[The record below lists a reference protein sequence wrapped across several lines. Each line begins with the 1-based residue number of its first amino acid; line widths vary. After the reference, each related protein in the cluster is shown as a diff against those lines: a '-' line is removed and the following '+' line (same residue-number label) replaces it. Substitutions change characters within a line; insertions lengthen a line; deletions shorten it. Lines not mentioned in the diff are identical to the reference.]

1 MRKMTE
7 KRWIIENPDESKVNQ
22 LMDELNIN
30 TISAKILVARGFS
43 EVEEARAF
51 LQVDETSVHDPFL
64 LNGMSEAVERIN
76 NAIEQNEQILIYGDY
91 DADGITS
98 TSVLKHAL
106 LELGANVDHCI
117 PNRFIDGYGPSER
130 LFRKAAE
137 DGVKLIIT
145 VDNGIAG
152 NEPIAIAKELGVDV
166 IVTDH
171 HEPAK
176 ELPNA
181 DVIIHPRIPEG
192 QYPFGELAGVGVA
205 FKLAHA
211 LLGRF
216 PEHLVEFV
224 AIGTIAD
231 LVPLLDENRYL
242 VKLGLEKL
250 QTTQHVSLNALAKV
264 SNVPLNEITEETIG
278 FSFGP
283 RLNAIG
289 RLGEAAPAVD
299 FMLSQD
305 QAEAAH
311 MAQQLDDKNKERK
324 DIVSTMTKEA
334 IELVENME
342 EISQAQVLVVA
353 EEGWNPG
360 VVGIVASRL
369 VEKYYKPTIVLGIDV
384 EKGIAKGSARS
395 IEGFNMYGELDQ
407 NRDVL
412 IAFGGHP
419 MAAGMTLAMEDV
431 DELRERLH
439 AQSLVSLSPE
449 DLIPILKIDV
459 PVSIDEIDV
468 DAIQATRNLAPYGTS
483 FAKPL
488 YGIQETEIKSM
499 RKIGANEDHIK
510 MDLGEN
516 GQSLAAVG
524 FHKGYLKDELTT
536 GVKVSFAGDL
546 QINEWNGKKLP
557 QLMISDVHTDE
568 WQLFDL
574 RGGSNKVSKW
584 LQTIPIEETTFIAF
598 KKDTVEYFKTLIPKE
613 ITLYNEETEQTYS
626 KFLVLL
632 DLPTHQEQLANLLR
646 TVEPVRIYAHFYV
659 ANPHLFE
666 GMPTR
671 EQFIW
676 YYSFLKQRKQFN
688 VRQNLNDLAKHKG
701 WSRAMLI
708 FMTQVFFELKF
719 VTIDDGLAKIVDNP
733 DKRAIES
740 ALIYKERTEQV
751 ALEEKLLYAQYKD
764 LRNWFEQCF
773 TKQPLSEEEN

>member
-7 KRWIIENPDESKVNQ
+7 KRWIIENPDELKVKQ
-22 LMDELNIN
+22 LMNELNIN
-30 TISAKILVARGFS
+30 AISAKILVARGFG

-51 LQVDETSVHDPFL
+51 LKVDETSVHDPFL
-64 LNGMSEAVERIN
+64 LNGMSEAVARIN
-76 NAIEQNEQILIYGDY
+76 NAIEQGEEILIYGDY

-98 TSVLKHAL
+98 TTVLKHAL
-106 LELGANVDHCI
+106 LELGANVKHCI

-250 QTTQHVSLNALAKV
+250 QNTQHISLNALAKV

-334 IELVENME
+334 IELVENMD
-342 EISQAQVLVVA
+342 EISQSQVLVVA

-384 EKGIAKGSARS
+384 VKGIAKGSARS

-439 AQSLVSLSPE
+439 AQSLVSLSAE

-468 DAIQATRNLAPYGTS
+468 DAIQATRDLAPYGTS

-510 MDLGEN
+510 MDLGES

-584 LQTIPIEETTFIAF
+584 LQTIPVEETTFVAF
-598 KKDTVEYFKTLIPKE
+598 KKDTVEYFRSLIPKE
-613 ITLYNEETEQTYS
+613 ITLYNEETVQDYS
-626 KFLVLL
+626 KFIVLL

-646 TVEPVRIYAHFYV
+646 KVEPVRIYAHFYV
-659 ANPHLFE
+659 ANPHLFD

-671 EQFIW
+671 DQFIW
-676 YYSFLKQRKQFN
+676 YYSFLKQRRQFN
-688 VRQNLNDLAKHKG
+688 LRQNLNDLAKHKG

>member
-51 LQVDETSVHDPFL
+51 LQVDESSVHDPFL
-64 LNGMSEAVERIN
+64 LNGMSEAVARIN

-98 TSVLKHAL
+98 TTVLKHAL
-106 LELGANVDHCI
+106 IELGANVDHCI

-130 LFRKAAE
+130 LFRKAAD

-299 FMLSQD
+299 FML
-305 QAEAAH
+305 
-311 MAQQLDDKNKERK
+311 
-324 DIVSTMTKEA
+324 V
-334 IELVENME
+334 
-342 EISQAQVLVVA
+342 
-353 EEGWNPG
+353 
-360 VVGIVASRL
+360 
-369 VEKYYKPTIVLGIDV
+369 
-384 EKGIAKGSARS
+384 
-395 IEGFNMYGELDQ
+395 
-407 NRDVL
+407 
-412 IAFGGHP
+412 
-419 MAAGMTLAMEDV
+419 
-431 DELRERLH
+431 
-439 AQSLVSLSPE
+439 
-449 DLIPILKIDV
+449 
-459 PVSIDEIDV
+459 
-468 DAIQATRNLAPYGTS
+468 
-483 FAKPL
+483 
-488 YGIQETEIKSM
+488 
-499 RKIGANEDHIK
+499 
-510 MDLGEN
+510 
-516 GQSLAAVG
+516 
-524 FHKGYLKDELTT
+524 
-536 GVKVSFAGDL
+536 
-546 QINEWNGKKLP
+546 
-557 QLMISDVHTDE
+557 
-568 WQLFDL
+568 
-574 RGGSNKVSKW
+574 
-584 LQTIPIEETTFIAF
+584 
-598 KKDTVEYFKTLIPKE
+598 
-613 ITLYNEETEQTYS
+613 
-626 KFLVLL
+626 
-632 DLPTHQEQLANLLR
+632 
-646 TVEPVRIYAHFYV
+646 
-659 ANPHLFE
+659 
-666 GMPTR
+666 
-671 EQFIW
+671 
-676 YYSFLKQRKQFN
+676 
-688 VRQNLNDLAKHKG
+688 
-701 WSRAMLI
+701 
-708 FMTQVFFELKF
+708 
-719 VTIDDGLAKIVDNP
+719 
-733 DKRAIES
+733 
-740 ALIYKERTEQV
+740 
-751 ALEEKLLYAQYKD
+751 
-764 LRNWFEQCF
+764 
-773 TKQPLSEEEN
+773 

>member
-7 KRWIIENPDESKVNQ
+7 KRWIIENPDELKVKQ
-22 LMDELNIN
+22 LMNELNIN
-30 TISAKILVARGFS
+30 AISAKILVARGFG

-64 LNGMSEAVERIN
+64 LNGMSEAVARIN
-76 NAIEQNEQILIYGDY
+76 NAIEQGEEILIYGDY

-98 TSVLKHAL
+98 TTVLKHAL
-106 LELGANVDHCI
+106 LELGANVEHCI

-250 QTTQHVSLNALAKV
+250 QNTQHISLNALAKV

-334 IELVENME
+334 IELVENMD
-342 EISQAQVLVVA
+342 EISQSQVLVVA

-439 AQSLVSLSPE
+439 AQSLVSLSAE

-468 DAIQATRNLAPYGTS
+468 DAIQATRDLAPYGTS

-510 MDLGEN
+510 MDLGES

-584 LQTIPIEETTFIAF
+584 LQTIPVEETTFVAF
-598 KKDTVEYFKTLIPKE
+598 KKDTVEYFRSLIPKE
-613 ITLYNEETEQTYS
+613 ITLYNVETVQDYS
-626 KFLVLL
+626 KFIVLL
-632 DLPTHQEQLANLLR
+632 DLPTYQEQLANLLR
-646 TVEPVRIYAHFYV
+646 KVEPVRIYAHFYV
-659 ANPHLFE
+659 ANPHLFD

-671 EQFIW
+671 DQFIW
-676 YYSFLKQRKQFN
+676 YYSFLKQRRQFN
-688 VRQNLNDLAKHKG
+688 LRQNLNDLAKHKG

>member
-7 KRWIIENPDESKVNQ
+7 KRWMIENPDELKVKQ
-22 LMDELNIN
+22 LMNELNIN
-30 TISAKILVARGFS
+30 AISAKILVARGFG

-51 LQVDETSVHDPFL
+51 LQVKETCVHDPFL
-64 LNGMSEAVERIN
+64 LNGMSEAVARIN
-76 NAIEQNEQILIYGDY
+76 NAIEQGEEILIYGDY

-98 TSVLKHAL
+98 TTVLKHAL
-106 LELGANVDHCI
+106 LELGANVEHCI

-250 QTTQHVSLNALAKV
+250 QNTQHISLNALAKV

-334 IELVENME
+334 IELVENMD
-342 EISQAQVLVVA
+342 EISQSQVLVVA

-468 DAIQATRNLAPYGTS
+468 DAIQATRDLAPYGTS

-510 MDLGEN
+510 MDLGES

-584 LQTIPIEETTFIAF
+584 LQTIPVEETTFVAF
-598 KKDTVEYFKTLIPKE
+598 KKDTVEYFRTLIPKE
-613 ITLYNEETEQTYS
+613 ITLYNEETVQDYS
-626 KFLVLL
+626 KFIVLL

-646 TVEPVRIYAHFYV
+646 KVEPVRIYAHFYV
-659 ANPHLFE
+659 ANPHLFD

-671 EQFIW
+671 DQFIW
-676 YYSFLKQRKQFN
+676 YYSFLKQRRQFN
-688 VRQNLNDLAKHKG
+688 LRQNLNDLAKHKG

>member
-7 KRWIIENPDESKVNQ
+7 KRWIIENPDELKVKQ
-22 LMDELNIN
+22 LMKELNIN
-30 TISAKILVARGFS
+30 AISAKILVARGFGDI
-43 EVEEARAF
+43 EEARAF
-51 LQVDETSVHDPFL
+51 LQVDESSVHDPFL
-64 LNGMSEAVERIN
+64 LNGMQEAVTRIN
-76 NAIEQNEQILIYGDY
+76 TAIEQGEQILIYGDY

-98 TSVLKHAL
+98 TTVLKHAL
-106 LELGANVDHCI
+106 MELGANVEHCI

-130 LFRKAAE
+130 LFRKAA
-137 DGVKLIIT
+137 DDDVKLIIT

-231 LVPLLDENRYL
+231 LVPLLDENRFL

-250 QTTQHVSLNALAKV
+250 QNTQHISLNALAKV

-342 EISQAQVLVVA
+342 EISQSQVLVVA

-468 DAIQATRNLAPYGTS
+468 DAIQATRDLAPYGTS

-510 MDLGEN
+510 MDLGES

-524 FHKGYLKDELTT
+524 FHKGYLKDELTI

-584 LQTIPIEETTFIAF
+584 LQTIPLEEATFIAF
-598 KKDTVEYFKTLIPKE
+598 KKDTLEYFKTLIPKE
-613 ITLYNEETEQTYS
+613 ITLYNEDSEQNYS

-632 DLPTHQEQLANLLR
+632 DLPTHQEQLVHLLR
-646 TVEPVRIYAHFYV
+646 KVEPTRIYAHFYV
-659 ANPHLFE
+659 ANPHLFD

-671 EQFIW
+671 DQFVW

-688 VRQNLNDLAKHKG
+688 LRQNLNDLAKHKG

-733 DKRAIES
+733 DKRTIES

-764 LRNWFEQCF
+764 LRNWFEQCL

>member
-1 MRKMTE
+1 
-7 KRWIIENPDESKVNQ
+7 
-22 LMDELNIN
+22 
-30 TISAKILVARGFS
+30 
-43 EVEEARAF
+43 
-51 LQVDETSVHDPFL
+51 
-64 LNGMSEAVERIN
+64 
-76 NAIEQNEQILIYGDY
+76 
-91 DADGITS
+91 
-98 TSVLKHAL
+98 
-106 LELGANVDHCI
+106 
-117 PNRFIDGYGPSER
+117 
-130 LFRKAAE
+130 
-137 DGVKLIIT
+137 LIIT

-231 LVPLLDENRYL
+231 LVPLLDENRFL

-250 QTTQHVSLNALAKV
+250 QNTQHISLNALAKV

-342 EISQAQVLVVA
+342 EISQSQVLVVA

-468 DAIQATRNLAPYGTS
+468 DAIQATRDLAPYGTS

-510 MDLGEN
+510 MDLGES

-524 FHKGYLKDELTT
+524 FHKGYLKDELTI

-584 LQTIPIEETTFIAF
+584 LQTIPLEEATFIAF
-598 KKDTVEYFKTLIPKE
+598 KKDTLEYFKTLIPKE
-613 ITLYNEETEQTYS
+613 ITLYNEDSEQNYS

-632 DLPTHQEQLANLLR
+632 DLPTHQEQLVHLLR
-646 TVEPVRIYAHFYV
+646 KVEPTRIYAHFYV
-659 ANPHLFE
+659 ANPHLFD

-671 EQFIW
+671 DQFVW

-688 VRQNLNDLAKHKG
+688 LRQNLNDLAKHKG

-733 DKRAIES
+733 DKRTIES

-764 LRNWFEQCF
+764 LRNWFEQCL